1 MENLQ
6 GVNRF
11 KKVKTGIIL
20 VYFILN
26 GLLLILSFQ
35 MNVDDLKYLVKM
47 ARYIPYFR
55 YIASANMLLII
66 IVITMYYLELKK
78 LHKRNKAAEREVVTI
93 KSRLYDLEEEKKG
106 MIKKY
111 DQEDYHTIRIKNEF
125 LKNSIQEELIRSEK
139 CFRSVYKGSSYVT
152 DDQPVGR
159 GYCRC
164 H

>member
-1 MENLQ
+1 MENQQ
-6 GVNRF
+6 GLNRF

-35 MNVDDLKYLVKM
+35 MNVDDLKFLVRM

-66 IVITMYYLELKK
+66 IVITMNYLELKK
-78 LHKRNKAAEREVVTI
+78 LHKRNKAAEREVVNI

-111 DQEDYHTIRIKNEF
+111 DEEDYHNQDKE
-125 LKNSIQEELIRSEK
+125 
-139 CFRSVYKGSSYVT
+139 
-152 DDQPVGR
+152 
-159 GYCRC
+159 
-164 H
+164 